1 LRLDIEHGA
10 FLRWQDGLT
19 YARSAAGLPE
29 QFRESYETERRN
41 ALEDATTAVTNALG
55 SIRSLIAELAGDPCD
70 WRHIQLV
77 VDASELG
84 ALPFELARAAPGLV
98 VEGERLF
105 LQQNARITLSRQ
117 TRRVP
122 TSTVYWPRRPRI
134 MCIIGAGDDLPTR
147 AHVLALRNA
156 IDPWIGWHD
165 SDSEDEVDDPTEQI
179 ETLMKNR
186 AIEAERI
193 LTVLENPTLEKVAA
207 EARRICYTHV
217 HVLAHGAPLP
227 TSSAGQTL
235 YGLAFRSGT
244 NTPDVVDGDRLEAAL
259 RHPHHPECS
268 HPAVV
273 SLATCE
279 GANISGGI
287 LGPGASAAHAIH
299 SKGVPLVVASQFP
312 LSKGASVIATEML
325 YRGLL
330 RGEDPRETTHAIR
343 RELLVAYPD
352 THDWASLVLY
362 AALPPDLKQQ
372 LDKVRRVAQRLAA
385 ETAVERLRATLT
397 GRNISKLSGDVE
409 LKTRAEEDIDRMD
422 AAMATLRA
430 WTDPANDTETRVA
443 GHCYVARMA
452 LRLWDVYSFR
462 KTAFTMSIAN
472 LLGKTK
478 EPDFSSGQR
487 PMSTF
492 TPGELLQLAKDSYEA
507 AHQLDGKRW
516 ELWVQVVVLAW
527 ALLKDVEN
535 KAVFDQDLKST
546 RYMASL
552 LSERVARGDVST
564 KEQRALAAAIG
575 FEVELLAYLC
585 GHSPADRAGSV
596 ANETSEQVLSEA
608 FNIFIRAA
616 SPINESYRAHVA
628 WRQLRRYKIWAQSR
642 SDPKANVIEQY
653 RTRLEQLGV
662 QRYWGPR
669 S

>member
-1 LRLDIEHGA
+1 
-10 FLRWQDGLT
+10 
-19 YARSAAGLPE
+19 
-29 QFRESYETERRN
+29 
-41 ALEDATTAVTNALG
+41 
-55 SIRSLIAELAGDPCD
+55 
-70 WRHIQLV
+70 
-77 VDASELG
+77 
-84 ALPFELARAAPGLV
+84 
-98 VEGERLF
+98 
-105 LQQNARITLSRQ
+105 
-117 TRRVP
+117 
-122 TSTVYWPRRPRI
+122 
-134 MCIIGAGDDLPTR
+134 
-147 AHVLALRNA
+147 LRNA

-165 SDSEDEVDDPTEQI
+165 SDSDDEVDDPQQI
-179 ETLMKNR
+179 ETLMGNR
-186 AIEAERI
+186 AGEAERL
-193 LTVLENPTLEKVAA
+193 LTVFENPTLEKVAE
-207 EARRICYTHV
+207 EARRVCYTHV

-227 TSSAGQTL
+227 NSSAGQTL

-244 NTPDVVDGDRLEAAL
+244 NTPDVVDGHRLEAAL
-259 RHPHHPECS
+259 RHPHHQECS
-268 HPAVV
+268 HPVVV
-273 SLATCE
+273 SLTTCE

-312 LSKGASVIATEML
+312 LSKGASVIVTEML

-362 AALPPDLKQQ
+362 AALPPDLKHQ
-372 LDKVRRVAQRLAA
+372 LDKVRRVAQRLGA

-397 GRNISKLSGDVE
+397 GRSISKLIDDTE
-409 LKTRAEEDIDRMD
+409 LRTRASKDIDRMD
-422 AAMATLRA
+422 ADMRTLRS
-430 WTDPANDTETRVA
+430 WTEPANDIDTRVT

-452 LRLWDVYSFR
+452 LRLWDIYSFR
-462 KTAFTMSIAN
+462 KTPITSIAG
-472 LLGKTK
+472 LLRTTK

-487 PMSTF
+487 HMSTLS
-492 TPGELLQLAKDSYEA
+492 PDELLQLAKDSYEA

-527 ALLKDVEN
+527 ALRKDDSDN
-535 KAVFDQDLKST
+535 KVAFDQDLKST

-552 LSERVARGDVST
+552 LTERVANGDVST

-585 GHSPADRAGSV
+585 GHPASDRAGSV
-596 ANETSEQVLSEA
+596 TPNETSEQVLKKA
-608 FNIFIRAA
+608 FETFIRSA

-628 WRQLRRYKIWAQSR
+628 WRQLRRYRVWAQAR
-642 SDPKANVIEQY
+642 SAPANRIEVIDDY
-653 RTRLEQLGV
+653 RQRLETSGV

>member
-1 LRLDIEHGA
+1 L
-10 FLRWQDGLT
+10 QDGLT

-29 QFRESYETERRN
+29 QVRESYETERRN

-55 SIRSLIAELAGDPCD
+55 SIRSLIAELAGEPCE

-105 LQQNARITLSRQ
+105 LQQNARMTLSRQ
-117 TRRVP
+117 TRRIP
-122 TSTVYWPRRPRI
+122 TSTVSWPPRPRI
-134 MCIIGAGDDLPTR
+134 LFIIGAGDLPTR

-165 SDSEDEVDDPTEQI
+165 SDSDDEVDDPTQQI
-179 ETLMKNR
+179 ETLMGNR
-186 AIEAERI
+186 ASEAERM
-193 LTVLENPTLEKVAA
+193 LTVLENPTLEKVAE
-207 EARRICYTHV
+207 EARRVCYTHV

-227 TSSAGQTL
+227 HSSAGQTL

-244 NTPDVVDGDRLEAAL
+244 NTPDVVDGHRLEAAL

-268 HPAVV
+268 HPVVV
-273 SLATCE
+273 SLTTCE

-312 LSKGASVIATEML
+312 LSKGASVIVAEML

-330 RGEDPRETTHAIR
+330 RGEDPRETIHAIR

-352 THDWASLVLY
+352 AHDWASLVLY
-362 AALPPDLKQQ
+362 AALPPDLKHQ
-372 LDKVRRVAQRLAA
+372 LDKVRRVAQRLGA
-385 ETAVERLRATLT
+385 ETAVERLRATFT
-397 GRNISKLSGDVE
+397 GRSISKLNDDPE
-409 LKTRAEEDIDRMD
+409 LRSRASKDIDRLD
-422 AAMATLRA
+422 ADMRTLRS
-430 WTDPANDTETRVA
+430 WTEPTNDIDTRVA

-462 KTAFTMSIAN
+462 KTPFTTSIAG
-472 LLGKTK
+472 LLDETK

-487 PMSTF
+487 HLSTF
-492 TPGELLQLAKDSYEA
+492 TPAELLQLAKDSYEA

-527 ALLKDVEN
+527 ALRKDSAN
-535 KAVFDQDLKST
+535 KAAFDQDLKST

-552 LSERVARGDVST
+552 LTERVANGDVST

-585 GHSPADRAGSV
+585 GHKASDRGGSV
-596 ANETSEQVLSEA
+596 TPEETSEEVLNKA
-608 FNIFIRAA
+608 FETFMRAA

-628 WRQLRRYKIWAQSR
+628 WRQLRRYKVWAQARGESTN
-642 SDPKANVIEQY
+642 AIGVIEGY
-653 RTRLEQLGV
+653 RQRLETLGV
-662 QRYWGPR
+662 QHYWGPR